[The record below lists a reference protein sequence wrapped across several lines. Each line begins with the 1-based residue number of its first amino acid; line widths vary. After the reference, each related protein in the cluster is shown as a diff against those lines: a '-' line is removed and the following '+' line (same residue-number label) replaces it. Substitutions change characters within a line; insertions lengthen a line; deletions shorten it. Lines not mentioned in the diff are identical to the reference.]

1 LTKAPRTAKL
11 PTMKYFIPIGL
22 LLGLSHFSSAEIRIP
37 SSVHTIAE
45 IEEAKTEA
53 SKEGKPLVFV
63 LTDPEST

>member
-1 LTKAPRTAKL
+1 
-11 PTMKYFIPIGL
+11 MKYFIPIGL
-22 LLGLSHFSSAEIRIP
+22 LLGLAHFSSAEIRIP

-53 SKEGKPLVFV
+53 IKESKPLVFV